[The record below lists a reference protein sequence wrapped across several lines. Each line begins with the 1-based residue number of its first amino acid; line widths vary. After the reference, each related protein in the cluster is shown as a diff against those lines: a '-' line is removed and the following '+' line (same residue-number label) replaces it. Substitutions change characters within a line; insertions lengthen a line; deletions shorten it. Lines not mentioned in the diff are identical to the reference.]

1 MLVELEVLE
10 LSLPEPLDD
19 EELPEL
25 PELSDDVDVDGAE
38 SLDEELD
45 ESDDEDEF
53 DEEPVE
59 VFAVPLSLRA

>member
-1 MLVELEVLE
+1 MELELLE
-10 LSLPEPLDD
+10 LSLPELLDD

-25 PELSDDVDVDGAE
+25 SDVVEVDLAE

>member
-19 EELPEL
+19 EEL

>member
-1 MLVELEVLE
+1 MELEVLE

-19 EELPEL
+19 EEL

>member
-1 MLVELEVLE
+1 MLVELEVRE

-19 EELPEL
+19 EEL